1 MKQLALTLAV
11 MAAMAPTLSHAEA
24 GDWVLRARAINVNP
38 DENSHLGTT
47 AIRQR
52 FIDMNDEP
60 WRIDSG
66 ADITLDDDWNAEIDL
81 SYYFTKNLAIELA
94 ITPMSTSLDTGVRGS
109 GIADYDNAGKESL
122 KFRTSTLMAQ
132 WHFMP
137 DQTFDPYIG
146 AGLNYTRFSSKLG
159 RSGGDERVSDR
170 NTFGAV
176 FGGGIDVNL
185 QDGWLINADVKYA
198 FVNTNIETRAT
209 NGWFKVDD
217 LDVNPWIVGIGVGLV
232 C

>member
-11 MAAMAPTLSHAEA
+11 MAALAPTLSHAEA

-38 DENSHLGTT
+38 DENSELGKTVNQQGV
-47 AIRQR
+47 AINR
-52 FIDMNDEP
+52 
-60 WRIDSG
+60 G

-94 ITPMSTSLDTGVRGS
+94 IPPMTTSLDAGMRGTG
-109 GIADYDNAGKESL
+109 NATFDSREGTL
-122 KFRTSTLMAQ
+122 KSRTSTAMAQ

-146 AGLNYTRFSSKLG
+146 AGLNYTRFTSKI
-159 RSGGDERVSDR
+159 GGSNGNYRVSDR

-176 FGGGIDVNL
+176 LGGGVDINL

-198 FVNTNIETRAT
+198 FVNTNVETRLVT
-209 NGWFKVDD
+209 NNGWYKIDD
-217 LDVNPWIVGIGVGLV
+217 LDVNPWIVGIGVGRKF
-232 C
+232 